1 MKVIF
6 TQNVPGKGKI
16 GEVKN
21 VADGYAQNYLI
32 KNNLAKQATPQALKQ
47 EELRKKNLEAQKAEL
62 KAEAEKLKAQLEAD
76 DTIVKIGSK
85 AGTDSRLFGSVT
97 SKQIGDALNEQ
108 FKIKIDRRKL
118 EMTDA
123 LRTLGF
129 HNVPIELFPGVKS
142 RVRVQI
148 YKL

>member
-1 MKVIF
+1 MKIIF

-16 GEVKN
+16 GDVKD
-21 VADGYAQNYLI
+21 VSDGYAQNFLI
-32 KNNLAKQATPQALKQ
+32 KKNLAKQATPQALKQ
-47 EELRKKNLEAQKAEL
+47 EEARKKNLAAEHEKMKEAAEEL
-62 KAEAEKLKAQLEAD
+62 KKQLEAD
-76 DTIVKIGSK
+76 ETIVKIGSK

-97 SKQIGDALNEQ
+97 SKQIGDNLEKQ
-108 FKIKIDRRKL
+108 FQIKIDRRKL
-118 EMTDA
+118 EMNDS

-129 HNVPIELFPGVKS
+129 HNVPIELFPGVNS

>member
-21 VADGYAQNYLI
+21 VADGYAQNFLI
-32 KNNLAKQATPQALKQ
+32 KKNLARQATPEALKQ
-47 EELRKKNLEAQKAEL
+47 EELRKQGLAKEHAKQKEAAEEI
-62 KAEAEKLKAQLEAD
+62 KKQLEAD
-76 DTIVKIGSK
+76 ETIVKIGSK
-85 AGTDSRLFGSVT
+85 AGEDSRLFGSVT
-97 SKQIGDALNEQ
+97 SKQISEALNQQ
-108 FKIKIDRRKL
+108 FQIKIDRRKL

-123 LRTLGF
+123 LRSLGF
-129 HNVPIELFPGVKS
+129 HNVPIDLFPGVNS